1 MESISFFE
9 KKITLTPRDL
19 NKVTSTSLDDILLK
33 KLKSMFENKCSEHG
47 FVLPGTMEFISR
59 SMGYYENGRF
69 DGCTVYYVK
78 AKGTVLYPTDNIKVV
93 AEVARKN
100 KMGIYATYRDG
111 AIRIQVPRDLHL
123 GNDEFEEVE
132 VGDKVLIEI
141 KRSKFQIND
150 SFILASGLFINKA
163 ADEEVAPVSE
173 ERVLGGNNEED
184 ESEEEDEENDGIE
197 NDEEEDNDKEE
208 EEGDEEED

>member
-1 MESISFFE
+1 METISFFE

-19 NKVTSTSLDDILLK
+19 NKVTATSLDDILLK

-47 FVLPGTMEFISR
+47 FVLPGTMEFVSR

-111 AIRIQVPRDLHL
+111 AIRIQIPRDLHL

-150 SFILASGLFINKA
+150 SFILASGVFIKKA
-163 ADEEVAPVSE
+163 TGEDIAPVGE
-173 ERVLGGNNEED
+173 EKVLGGNNEED
-184 ESEEEDEENDGIE
+184 EEENDYEDEENEGIDDDEDDE
-197 NDEEEDNDKEE
+197 NESEEEEED
-208 EEGDEEED
+208 